1 LVSAGEGKNAKF
13 IIVKHML
20 VNLLVIFIF
29 GMDPLLSQETGG
41 IKHEACVI

>member
-1 LVSAGEGKNAKF
+1 
-13 IIVKHML
+13 ML

-41 IKHEACVI
+41 IKQEASVFLKGDSLRMYF